1 METKYF
7 GYRFLSVK
15 ITASCLRIWFAD
27 IRLWF
32 QQTKHLQCMQIF
44 PKLKTPQKNAYLH
57 KQFQPTVY
65 SVVIIPL
72 LPVHRTIENF
82 SVELMLLLLLC
93 SSISFRHTTH
103 RRFCLGSLSTIS
115 LYHAKYVILT
125 LMLAT
130 PYALVCSPCAGM
142 IVVGLWSLKFGVH

>member
-1 METKYF
+1 MAQADLMYWNQHEWRNQLF
-7 GYRFLSVK
+7 LGIYRYLKMLDFNYANLSH
-15 ITASCLRIWFAD
+15 ANFS
-27 IRLWF
+27 
-32 QQTKHLQCMQIF
+32 QTK
-44 PKLKTPQKNAYLH
+44 KTQKNTYLH
-57 KQFQPTVY
+57 KQFQPTVH

-142 IVVGLWSLKFGVH
+142 IVVGLWSLKFGVY